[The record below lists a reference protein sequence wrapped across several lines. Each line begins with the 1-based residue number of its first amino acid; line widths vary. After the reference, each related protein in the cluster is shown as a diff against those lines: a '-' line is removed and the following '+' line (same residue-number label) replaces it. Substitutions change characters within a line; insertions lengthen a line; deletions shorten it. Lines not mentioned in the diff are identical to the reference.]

1 MKPYLL
7 SLLFYLFIVPS
18 SASIKEPV
26 DPKKPK
32 DNTHWDQIKKSLYF
46 SFVDADYSL
55 SKHHYPAA
63 NQTADTWQGEAWK
76 NETIHTQLAFWSNLP
91 AYNGQDIQLKVSDLK
106 SGKSILHK
114 ENITFTPISYVLS
127 DDPSNLKSGCGI
139 SIILDSTLVA
149 DRIQNTNNFTYTAY
163 ETRPLWLS
171 IKIPSAIK
179 AGIYKGTVELII
191 GKGKGKKELSLPYSV
206 TISNRTLPLAMDWDF
221 HLDLWQNPYSSARYY
236 DVTPFTAEH
245 FKLIEPHM
253 LRLAHA
259 GQKNITASIIHDP
272 WNSQTFDKYGSM
284 IQWTKKKNGTWEY
297 DYTNFDKW
305 VEFMHHIGIDKYI
318 NCYSMIP
325 WNLSFYYFDEE
336 TNKTEILKASP
347 NEDIYKNH
355 WHPFLKDFAQHLKEK
370 GWFNKTTIAMDER
383 PMKDMQAATS
393 IIKAADKDY
402 NISLAGY
409 YHPELSDDIIDYSIP
424 FHADMSSDIL
434 ASRKAK
440 GYKTTMYTCCTEIFP
455 NTLTSSGYYEPIWLM
470 LNTVERGFD
479 GYLRWSFDN
488 WNKSPFTDTRFGP
501 FSAGDTYL
509 VYPDNE
515 TSIRFENMIDGIQQI
530 EKIKILRKAYEN
542 NTDSLNTLESHIK
555 KFSNKEVK
563 RDLIPIQVKS
573 LKKSLN
579 SL

>member
-1 MKPYLL
+1 
-7 SLLFYLFIVPS
+7 
-18 SASIKEPV
+18 
-26 DPKKPK
+26 
-32 DNTHWDQIKKSLYF
+32 
-46 SFVDADYSL
+46 
-55 SKHHYPAA
+55 
-63 NQTADTWQGEAWK
+63 
-76 NETIHTQLAFWSNLP
+76 
-91 AYNGQDIQLKVSDLK
+91 
-106 SGKSILHK
+106 
-114 ENITFTPISYVLS
+114 
-127 DDPSNLKSGCGI
+127 
-139 SIILDSTLVA
+139 
-149 DRIQNTNNFTYTAY
+149 
-163 ETRPLWLS
+163 
-171 IKIPSAIK
+171 
-179 AGIYKGTVELII
+179 
-191 GKGKGKKELSLPYSV
+191 
-206 TISNRTLPLAMDWDF
+206 
-221 HLDLWQNPYSSARYY
+221 
-236 DVTPFTAEH
+236 
-245 FKLIEPHM
+245 
-253 LRLAHA
+253 
-259 GQKNITASIIHDP
+259 
-272 WNSQTFDKYGSM
+272 
-284 IQWTKKKNGTWEY
+284 
-297 DYTNFDKW
+297 
-305 VEFMHHIGIDKYI
+305 
-318 NCYSMIP
+318 
-325 WNLSFYYFDEE
+325 
-336 TNKTEILKASP
+336 
-347 NEDIYKNH
+347 
-355 WHPFLKDFAQHLKEK
+355 
-370 GWFNKTTIAMDER
+370 MDER